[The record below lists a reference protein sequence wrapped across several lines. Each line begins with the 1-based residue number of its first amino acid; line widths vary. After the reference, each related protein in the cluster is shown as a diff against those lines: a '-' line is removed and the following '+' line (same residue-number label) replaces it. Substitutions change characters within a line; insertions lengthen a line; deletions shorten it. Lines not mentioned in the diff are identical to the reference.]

1 MSCIP
6 ILRPTQW
13 ICSSWAHGRHTVGT
27 HGRHTH
33 PIRSLCDPRH
43 APAAYNGRMSDLGQ
57 RMPHVTAFPHAL
69 GCGIILR
76 TAEPMDSQLRAR
88 IEALIGRYD
97 HALSRFRSDSL
108 VAAMARAPHG
118 GTFEFPDWVAGLFDL
133 YDRLFAATD
142 GAIDPCVGG
151 ELERL
156 GYAAELGRMFR
167 GEPEPKPEPK
177 PDRAVAPSH
186 PHARSQGRG
195 QDGHNVGTT
204 WAQRHQ
210 PHEPSPEPP
219 RPSPSAAWQ
228 PSSRQSPQPPRMP
241 RPLSWD
247 DLAREAA
254 HRPVW
259 GRDVRR
265 TGHATLV
272 TDRPVRLDFG
282 ACGKGYLVDLIAG
295 MLMEETGGFLID
307 AGGDLRI
314 RTDTAGHEDTAEPIT
329 IGMEDPAD
337 PTRAV
342 GVAHVAD
349 GSFCASAPSR
359 RHWRIGGPD
368 GRPMEVHHLVNA
380 LDGQPARDVAA
391 TWAFVAGPA
400 GKAPKTTEPHPTAAA
415 DGLATALFV
424 ANPSAL
430 RASFAYDCAILNAD
444 RTARI
449 SPGFP
454 GGFLTS

>member
-1 MSCIP
+1 
-6 ILRPTQW
+6 
-13 ICSSWAHGRHTVGT
+13 
-27 HGRHTH
+27 
-33 PIRSLCDPRH
+33 
-43 APAAYNGRMSDLGQ
+43 
-57 RMPHVTAFPHAL
+57 MPHVTAFPHAL

-76 TAEPMDSQLRAR
+76 TAEPVDSRLRAR
-88 IEALIGRYD
+88 IEAFIGQYD
-97 HALSRFRSDSL
+97 HALSRFRDDSL

-118 GTFEFPDWVAGLFDL
+118 GTFEFPDWAAGLFDL
-133 YDRLFAATD
+133 YDRLFAATG

-151 ELERL
+151 ELECL
-156 GYAAELGRMFR
+156 GYAATLGRMFR
-167 GEPEPKPEPK
+167 GEPEPGPKPES
-177 PDRAVAPSH
+177 DRAATSGH
-186 PHARSQGRG
+186 PHARSQGWGR
-195 QDGHNVGTT
+195 DGHNVGTT

-210 PHEPSPEPP
+210 PHEPSPETS
-219 RPSPSAAWQ
+219 RPSPPAD
-228 PSSRQSPQPPRMP
+228 RQPPSLRSIHP
-241 RPLSWD
+241 TQTDVQTRPLSWD

-265 TGHATLV
+265 TGRAALV
-272 TDRPVRLDFG
+272 TDRPIRLDFG

-430 RASFAYDCAILNAD
+430 RAAFAYDCAILNAD
-444 RTARI
+444 RTARQ

>member
-13 ICSSWAHGRHTVGT
+13 IRSFCTRGQR
-27 HGRHTH
+27 TH

-69 GCGIILR
+69 GCGIILC
-76 TAEPMDSQLRAR
+76 TAEPVDSRLRAR

-97 HALSRFRSDSL
+97 HVLSRFRDDSL

-118 GTFEFPDWVAGLFDL
+118 GAFAFPDWAAGLFDL

-167 GEPEPKPEPK
+167 GEPEPES
-177 PDRAVAPSH
+177 DRAATSSH

-195 QDGHNVGTT
+195 RDGHNVGTT

-210 PHEPSPEPP
+210 PHKPSPEPP

-265 TGHATLV
+265 TGRATLV

-295 MLMEETGGFLID
+295 MLMEETSGLLID

-314 RTDTAGHEDTAEPIT
+314 RTDTVGHADTAEPIT

-342 GVAHVAD
+342 GVACVAD

-359 RHWRIGGPD
+359 RHWRIDGLD
-368 GRPMEVHHLVNA
+368 GRPIDVHHLVNA

-391 TWAFVAGPA
+391 TWAFVTRPA
-400 GKAPKTTEPHPTAAA
+400 GIASTTAEPYPTAAA

-424 ANPSAL
+424 ASPSAL
-430 RASFAYDCAILNAD
+430 RAAFAYDCAILNAD
-444 RTARI
+444 RTARQ